1 MASNNVGAFFE
12 TLLAAEGEYNE
23 AKVGQVALLDTVYKD
38 VSTEAARVGKTVDI
52 YFPDVGPMQNV
63 GNGILTATAVSPN
76 YFSLVFQ
83 NRVGRALQFQDFEQ
97 WQTATDLAQKFM
109 RPLHLRAMEY
119 LNGQV
124 AALVNSTYFSSNA
137 PQIGSKFAEVQVA
150 DSTLAWA
157 TLADQKVPMDD
168 AEKMHLA
175 VHNQVYR
182 NMIGDAAWTQESL
195 VGIAIAQQA
204 RETGKLANTFNFTP
218 VWDQQMPTASG
229 SIIYGQVQPVNGSS
243 TVTGTATAFT
253 TDLVAGTSYLTFGCD
268 STQTQ
273 YLVTSI
279 TSDTQLTLSTNYTG
293 VTPQNAGVNTPTTA
307 RRITNLTGTV
317 TATTS
322 SPTVSGS
329 NTLFTTQLSVGQWL
343 VFSSDATK
351 TPYQIQ
357 SIASNTSLT
366 LSSNVAAAA
375 NGSGQTAT
383 VQGYNSLAYH
393 EYAIAL
399 ALRPIFTPPEAG
411 DVVDVTYINLKGIP
425 LRVMVSYQHIYQA
438 LYVTVDYGYAL
449 GVMRPDFGVVIQT

>member
-1 MASNNVGAFFE
+1 VPNNVSAFFE

-23 AKVGQVALLDTVYKD
+23 AKMGQVALIDCVYQD
-38 VSTEAARVGKTVDI
+38 ISTESARVGKTVDI
-52 YFPDVGPMQNV
+52 YFPDCGPMQNV
-63 GNGILTATAVSPN
+63 GNGILSATAVNPG

-83 NRVGRALQFQDFEQ
+83 NRVGKALQFQDFEQ
-97 WQTATDLAQKFM
+97 WQTATDLAKKFIG
-109 RPLHLRAMEY
+109 PLHKRAMEY
-119 LNGQV
+119 LNGQIC
-124 AALVNSTYFSSNA
+124 ALANSTYFSSNA
-137 PQIGSKFAEVQVA
+137 PQIGSKFQEVQVG
-150 DSTLAWA
+150 DSTQAWG
-157 TLADQKVPMDD
+157 TLADQKVPMED
-168 AEKMHLA
+168 ASKMHLA

-182 NMIGDAAWTQESL
+182 NMIGDTAWTQESL

-229 SIIYGQVQPVNGSS
+229 SIIYGQLQPVNGSS
-243 TVTGTATAFT
+243 TVVGTATAFT
-253 TDLVAGTSYLTFGCD
+253 TDLVAGSSYLTFGCD

-279 TSDTQLTLSTNYTG
+279 LSDTQLTLASNYSG

-307 RRITNLTGTV
+307 RRITNLSGTV

-322 SPTVSGS
+322 SATVSGS
-329 NTLFTTQLSVGQWL
+329 STSFTTQLAVGQWL

-351 TPYQIQ
+351 TPYQVQ
-357 SIASNTSLT
+357 AIASNTSLT
-366 LSSNVAAAA
+366 LSTIAAAAA

-383 VQGYNSLAYH
+383 VQGYNSLAFH

-411 DVVDVTYINLKGIP
+411 DVVDVTYLNLRGIP
-425 LRVMVSYQHIYQA
+425 ARVMVSYQHIYQA
-438 LYVTVDYGYAL
+438 LYVTIDYGYAL